1 MAEFM
6 TGPSDVLSD
15 ILKNIRQKQF
25 EKHVIKK
32 LADYPWTYYAKRISN
47 KRVKSFSADKLIQK
61 RNQNGFLPRHLY
73 YVNLITNTL

>member
-1 MAEFM
+1 MCAKAKRERVRVNQLCSNCLRTMAEFM

-47 KRVKSFSADKLIQK
+47 KSKILFS
-61 RNQNGFLPRHLY
+61 R
-73 YVNLITNTL
+73 